1 MKNTPIGG
9 DAYIDPIKNN
19 NGITLIAL
27 VVTIIVL
34 LILAGISLKLING
47 GDGIMVE
54 AQWSEFVAEYTKL
67 DEQKELYVAG
77 KQMDKLSEEVSKVN
91 WRSLF
96 TNVSYALDVPDTIY
110 PVDLEQSFS
119 IFEAVDTLQATICY
133 VENLQKAQLFDKSKV
148 DLYRVDMSLLPNVEV
163 RRSYVIN
170 IVSGML
176 YYIEGEPYKGL
187 IYHTLKYGVSKDN
200 PEFPTPPP
208 DPATD
213 LTIHYLSGY
222 DGQEETQQ
230 IPSLSAN
237 SATLEPNTFAR
248 NDYTF
253 QFWKE
258 VKLQDGAPKYGEY
271 TGTVYLDSQ
280 SGVDMKS
287 QNMWLEA
294 DWTNEPMNTL
304 TLDANGGYFEDSYLK
319 QVLPVNYQLIGNEKF
334 EIDKKEGDLYG
345 SELAVEPERLSPV
358 GSDFYY
364 RFAGWFTNSNNGEK
378 KNIGDTYTSAQLHQN
393 TLYAHWE
400 KVYHNKPVVPEHD
413 LTIHYL
419 SGCTQTT
426 YTQTVPALS
435 STSVTLDLCK
445 FNRDSES
452 LTFLGWKI
460 ISSAAN
466 ASAPYQYGG
475 YFDVVNHLIKIL
487 DEDWEEEIL
496 DIIES
501 YEDYEEK
508 PADEESGE
516 PVLTKAQ
523 ARQAEILEFLE
534 DEKGGV
540 QSLFMAN
547 NMSLNGLADWMV
559 TNQNYLKKLQA
570 YEETLDDDD
579 EDIVPDYY
587 DGHKNVNMN
596 GKDLWLE
603 AVWTEHP
610 LILDANGGTIEE
622 LPRITVELEP
632 GEEYGMAIFDPDDR
646 EDHVFVG
653 WFDERS
659 GGKQFVDDD
668 IYKSTELPGK
678 ILYAHWAPHTDPNVV
693 PITFDANGGTMTD
706 NAGNAVSILTKR
718 KVIGYQMGSMP
729 EPEQEDS
736 NYIFDGWWTQPNGG
750 TKVTSKTAVTGP
762 MTVYAHWTI
771 GNLVF
776 LEKNGGAYY
785 HKYKSA
791 GNIENKFK
799 KWNPVKYDGIQ
810 VANGQKIPKQAGGRQ
825 LPWTAR
831 GNRGIRNWR
840 YVMKP
845 NGGTKTVKAQWK
857 GWYTQPN
864 GAGTKIKWNSR
875 YYDSYGDTL
884 YANWR
889 ERSVIR
895 YDANGGKW
903 GKSTALKQKYPYV
916 DKKLPKVAKPKK
928 KGHQLE
934 GWYDAPVGGNKVELK
949 NASYMA
955 SQDMILYAH
964 WVKVD
969 FIVTFDATGGSVNK
983 TNKTVTY
990 GKNYGTLPE
999 PTRAGY
1005 TFEGWYTALS
1015 GGTKITNSTIFNIRG
1030 DQTLYAHWKLNQYDI
1045 TFNLQGGTGNFPTQK
1060 FVPETPFKLP
1070 SIAPTI
1076 AGGTF
1081 VGWSFNKSAT
1091 TGYGAGSQIT
1101 INDNKNVI
1109 IYAIW
1114 NMSRIYIVKDDV
1126 VQPGYTFYKHTN
1138 TSGRSNGLTSN
1149 SVSWNSALRGWYG
1162 TDQVCV
1168 PKGKYPKML
1177 HVELSWTGK
1186 KKCIIGFNSAADGDG
1201 ANNCAK
1207 VTTSQAG
1214 PAEHVVV
1221 ETSGTNTKYPWHFV
1235 VGIDGGIKYF
1245 TSTIVLHNVWFE
1257 Y

>member
-1 MKNTPIGG
+1 MFRLMIIYNYIIINIRRKQMKNTPVGV
-9 DAYIDPIKNN
+9 DVSIDPKKYS

-27 VVTIIVL
+27 VVTIIIL
-34 LILAGISLKLING
+34 LILAGISLKLISG

-96 TNVSYALDVPDTIY
+96 TNVSYALDMPDTMY
-110 PVDLEQSFS
+110 PVDLEQPFS
-119 IFEAVDTLQATICY
+119 IFETADTLQATICH

-176 YYIEGEPYKGL
+176 YYIDGEPYKGL

-200 PEFPTPPP
+200 PEFPTPPSDP
-208 DPATD
+208 DTD

-222 DGQEETQQ
+222 DAQEETQQ

-258 VKLQDGAPKYGEY
+258 VKLEDGAPKYGEY

-287 QNMWLEA
+287 QDMWLEA

-304 TLDANGGYFEDSYLK
+304 ILDANGGYFEDAYLK
-319 QVLPVNYQLIGNEKF
+319 QVLTVSYHATVNDKF
-334 EIDKKEGDLYG
+334 EINKKEGEIYG
-345 SELAVEPERLSPV
+345 SELTVEPERLSPV

-364 RFAGWFTNSNNGEK
+364 AFVGWFTDGNNGEK
-378 KNIGDTYTSAQLHQN
+378 KEIGDTYIQAELKKN

-400 KVYHNKPVVPEHD
+400 KRYYHAPIVPDHD

-419 SGCTQTT
+419 SGCTQPT

-435 STSVTLDLCK
+435 STSVTLDSCK
-445 FNRDSES
+445 FNRDAEG

-460 ISSAAN
+460 VTSADT

-475 YFDVVNHLIKIL
+475 YYDVANHLIKVL

-501 YEDYEEK
+501 YEDYEEE
-508 PADEESGE
+508 PADEESDE

-534 DEKGGV
+534 EEKEGI
-540 QSLFMAN
+540 QSLFTAS
-547 NMSLNGLADWMV
+547 NMSLSGLADWMV

-579 EDIVPDYY
+579 EDVVPDYY

-622 LPRITVELEP
+622 LPRITVELES

-646 EDHVFVG
+646 EGYVFIG
-653 WFDERS
+653 WFDART

-668 IYKSTELPGK
+668 IYKPTELPGK
-678 ILYAHWAPHTDPNVV
+678 TLYAHWVEDTDPNVV
-693 PITFDANGGTMTD
+693 PITFDGNGGTMTD
-706 NAGNAVSILTKR
+706 KAGNAASTLTKH

-729 EPEQEDS
+729 EPEQENS
-736 NYIFDGWWTQPNGG
+736 NYIFDGWWTQPKGG
-750 TKVTSKTAVTGP
+750 TKVTSKTVVTGP

-771 GNLVF
+771 GDLV
-776 LEKNGGAYY
+776 LLDKNGGAYY

-791 GNIENKFK
+791 SNIQNKFN

-825 LPWTAR
+825 LPWTTR

-875 YYDSYGDTL
+875 YYDTYGKTL

-903 GKSTALKQKYPYV
+903 GRSTVLKQKYPYV
-916 DKKLPKVAKPKK
+916 DKKYPKVGNPKK
-928 KGHQLE
+928 AGYRFL
-934 GWYDAPVGGNKVELK
+934 GWFDAPTGGTEIKLK
-949 NASYMA
+949 NASYL
-955 SQDMILYAH
+955 I
-964 WVKVD
+964 
-969 FIVTFDATGGSVNK
+969 N
-983 TNKTVTY
+983 
-990 GKNYGTLPE
+990 
-999 PTRAGY
+999 
-1005 TFEGWYTALS
+1005 
-1015 GGTKITNSTIFNIRG
+1015 G
-1030 DQTLYAHWKLNQYDI
+1030 DKTLYAHWEKVEF
-1045 TFNLQGGTGNFPTQK
+1045 TFDVTNPTETGWTQKVTPISNLQGYAIRYKISKSPKGTSGAKVQSTKNEVVTGKEAGTKYYIWAVVSRNGDKIFSEVKEITLAYAPLAFNVNVSNVKNTGWTQGKTATLGSLSGYTVTYHIANSVPANNTASGNVANPTGTSVTGKSEGTTYYVWATAKKGTNVVGSSNYVTIKTGHTHTGNSKNGTGCY
-1060 FVPETPFKLP
+1060 
-1070 SIAPTI
+1070 
-1076 AGGTF
+1076 
-1081 VGWSFNKSAT
+1081 
-1091 TGYGAGSQIT
+1091 TGLLHQCNGE
-1101 INDNKNVI
+1101 
-1109 IYAIW
+1109 
-1114 NMSRIYIVKDDV
+1114 
-1126 VQPGYTFYKHTN
+1126 
-1138 TSGRSNGLTSN
+1138 RSCD
-1149 SVSWNSALRGWYG
+1149 W
-1162 TDQVCV
+1162 
-1168 PKGKYPKML
+1168 K
-1177 HVELSWTGK
+1177 
-1186 KKCIIGFNSAADGDG
+1186 FNSYLG
-1201 ANNCAK
+1201 
-1207 VTTSQAG
+1207 
-1214 PAEHVVV
+1214 
-1221 ETSGTNTKYPWHFV
+1221 
-1235 VGIDGGIKYF
+1235 
-1245 TSTIVLHNVWFE
+1245 
-1257 Y
+1257 